1 MRLWLPGIV
10 LCLAAFPLR
19 GENPPAAPPV
29 TNPAAV
35 HERYQQVL
43 AGPEFHT
50 DESSEDYPFRDWLS
64 QYLTHLVS
72 KYENF
77 QYAGQMSGLAWLL
90 VTTLTV
96 LAGAGLIYGLLRL
109 SRRQREAA
117 EDAMETAPG
126 RKGFLSPQL
135 YDEKWRQAVEKRDW
149 HAAWLA
155 AWLQFLS
162 RLETRRMVEADRS
175 RTNREYLA
183 QLRAQQLPASAL
195 PLLAGLVDDYDRF
208 IYGLRAIDEP
218 VWLAFRQK
226 IDEASLMLHLG
237 DGMAPSPSPEEPA

>member
-1 MRLWLPGIV
+1 VRHWLFALTLGLAV
-10 LCLAAFPLR
+10 LLPLR
-19 GENPPAAPPV
+19 ADDQSPV
-29 TNPAAV
+29 TDPAV
-35 HERYQQVL
+35 VQQHYQQVL
-43 AGPEFHT
+43 TLPEFHDA
-50 DESSEDYPFRDWLS
+50 DESEDHPFRNWLS
-64 QYLTHLVS
+64 QWLTHLVS

-96 LAGAGLIYGLLRL
+96 LACAGLIYGLVRL

-117 EDAMETAPG
+117 GAPTEVSPGG
-126 RKGFLSPQL
+126 RAFLSPQV
-135 YDEKWRQAVEKRDW
+135 YDEKLRQAVEKRDW

-155 AWLQFLS
+155 TWLQFLS
-162 RLETRRMVEADRS
+162 RLENRRMVEADRS

-183 QLRAQQLPASAL
+183 QLRTQQLPASAI

-218 VWLAFRQK
+218 VWRAFRQQ
-226 IDEASLMLHLG
+226 IDEVSLMLHLG
-237 DGMAPSPSPEEPA
+237 ERTLPSPTLEERA